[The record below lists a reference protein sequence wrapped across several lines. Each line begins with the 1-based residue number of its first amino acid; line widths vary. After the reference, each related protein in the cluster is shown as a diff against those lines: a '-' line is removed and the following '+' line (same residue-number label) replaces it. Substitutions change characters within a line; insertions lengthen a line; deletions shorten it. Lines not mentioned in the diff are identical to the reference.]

1 MNYLS
6 IFNNIEEEDINKMLK
21 CFEAKTR
28 TYKKDSTIVN
38 YIGNTSMIGIILKGK
53 AELIR
58 YDYLGNRTIIEIL
71 KENDIF
77 GEVFS
82 NYNIDE
88 LSIKATEETTIL
100 FIDYYHITKIC
111 KKACPY
117 HSKLVENVLNI
128 LSNKI
133 VNSNERIEILAK
145 RSTREKLLAYFE
157 ITAKQ
162 KLSKSFVIPF
172 TYTDLADYLG
182 VDRSAMQRELKNL
195 KDEGFIKTNGKKIT
209 LTY

>member
-100 FIDYYHITKIC
+100 FIDYYHITKRC

-128 LSNKI
+128 LSNKV

>member
-1 MNYLS
+1 MEKLS
-6 IFNNIEEEDINKMLK
+6 IFKNITDEEISKMLK

-28 TYKKDSTIVN
+28 IYKKDSTIVN
-38 YIGNTSMIGIILKGK
+38 YIGNTSIVGIILKGR

-58 YDYLGNRTIIEIL
+58 YDYLGNRTILEEL

-88 LSIKATEETTIL
+88 LSIKATEETEIL
-100 FIDYYHITKIC
+100 FIDYHHITKRC

-128 LSNKI
+128 LSQKI
-133 VNSNERIEILAK
+133 VTSSERIEILAK
-145 RSTREKLLAYFE
+145 RTTREKLLAYFE
-157 ITAKQ
+157 ILSKQ
-162 KLSKSFVIPF
+162 KISKTFTIPF

-195 KDEGFIKTNGKKIT
+195 IDEGFIKKTGKKIT

>member
-6 IFNNIEEEDINKMLK
+6 IFNNIEKEDINKMLK

-100 FIDYYHITKIC
+100 FIDYYHITKRC